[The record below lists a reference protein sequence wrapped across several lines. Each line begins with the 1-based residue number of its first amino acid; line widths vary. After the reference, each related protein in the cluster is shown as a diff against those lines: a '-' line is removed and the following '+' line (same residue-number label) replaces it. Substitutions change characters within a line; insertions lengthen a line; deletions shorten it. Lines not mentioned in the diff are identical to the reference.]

1 MKKLATSVVATA
13 MMGLGLAL
21 MAPAGTASAADVT
34 IDLSAE
40 VGSTTLPGP
49 LGPVNVAVWGY
60 TDTVS
65 AITAPGGPT
74 IEVTEGDTVTVNFTN
89 NLPEPSGVI
98 FRGQAMPPDLTGADA
113 NGGTT
118 TYTFTASRPGTYL
131 YEAGLLPGAQYQSSM
146 GLHGALVVNPSTS
159 GQAYGG
165 AESAYDQ
172 EAVLVLSEI
181 DPALNNSGNPAAFDM
196 RDFNP
201 KYSLMNGTAYPDT
214 ADITV
219 ASPGS
224 AQRVLLRYL
233 NAGTVYRSMAAL
245 GADQSVIA
253 LDGNELTY
261 PRNYVAETFGPG
273 QTADSIVT
281 TPAQTDRDKRIAI
294 YDGSALLHNSNAA
307 GTGGMLTFL
316 LVPAGPSAGDGVG
329 PVSSNLS
336 YSGGI
341 LTATVDDTDRGG
353 SPVDEAEYY
362 LDGQLLTD
370 PPLDGTFGTASVEV
384 SADLSAV
391 PELASGK
398 HILYVRGHDSAG
410 NWGVLSSVLVDA
422 GDADG
427 PITRGARLKRNPTNG
442 GSNVKVHATGDD
454 RTTGKST
461 IVAAEYQI
469 DNLLPQVMNVNKNA
483 TVASLDQVIPSGL
496 MGTLTEGPH
505 EVAIRSQDSAGNWG
519 PWLTS
524 ADDPDLVLVVDQT
537 APEAT
542 DLSVAPDPNN
552 GTMAINTSTPAVRVA
567 AHLDDPVVAGVN
579 SGLRKA
585 EAFLDVIGDTGKGI
599 QMGAVD
605 GVLDGIDED
614 ALPGDPPGEPAYADI
629 PLATIQQL
637 SNGTHTLYVHAQ
649 DGARNWNGTFAT
661 VTLTIDKTGPSVS
674 GVSVSPDPT
683 QGAANVSL
691 TATATDAYSAVTGAE
706 WWISPNPGT
715 GNGEPMVVSGTGPW
729 SLTATIDVSGWAP
742 GDYRI
747 RVRAQDALGNWGRR
761 ASTVLRVN

>member
-1 MKKLATSVVATA
+1 MKKLATSVLATA
-13 MMGLGLAL
+13 TMALGLAL
-21 MAPAGTASAADVT
+21 IAPGGTASAADVSFT
-34 IDLSAE
+34 LNA
-40 VGSTTLPGP
+40 VAGSTTLPDGAA
-49 LGPVNVAVWGY
+49 VTVWGY
-60 TDTVS
+60 NDTGGAVS
-65 AITAPGGPT
+65 QPGGPT
-74 IEVTEGDTVTVNFTN
+74 IEVTEGDVVTVTLN
-89 NLPEPSGVI
+89 NSLGVDTALI
-98 FRGQAMPPDLTGADA
+98 FRGQDMVPDLTGIASGESTD
-113 NGGTT
+113 
-118 TYTFTASRPGTYL
+118 YTFTATRPGTYL

-146 GLHGALVVNPSTS
+146 GLHGALVVNPSTA

-165 AESAYDQ
+165 ATSAYDQ
-172 EAVLVLSEI
+172 DQVLVLSEI
-181 DPALNNSGNPAAFDM
+181 DPSLNNSANPAAFDM
-196 RDFNP
+196 RNFNP

-214 ADITV
+214 PDITV

-224 AQRVLLRYL
+224 EQKVLLRYL

-253 LDGNELTY
+253 LDGNELNY

-316 LVPAGPSAGDGVG
+316 LVPAGPSAGDDVG

-336 YSGGI
+336 YTGGI

-442 GSNVKVHATGDD
+442 QSNVKIHATGDD
-454 RTTGKST
+454 RTTGKSV

-469 DNLLPQVMNVNKNA
+469 DNLTPQVMNINKNA
-483 TVASLDQVIPSGL
+483 TVASLDQVIPSGV

-567 AHLDDPVVAGVN
+567 AHLDDPIVAGVN
-579 SGLRKA
+579 SGLRRA
-585 EAFLDVIGDTGKGI
+585 EAFLDDPNGTTGKGI

-605 GVLDGIDED
+605 GVLDGIDENLV
-614 ALPGDPPGEPAYADI
+614 AGDPTTGEPAYADI

-649 DGARNWNGTFAT
+649 DNARNWNGTFAT

-683 QGAANVSL
+683 QGATTVSL
-691 TATATDAYSAVTGAE
+691 AATATDAYSAVAAAE
-706 WWISPNPGT
+706 WWIAPNPGT
-715 GNGEPMVVSGTGPW
+715 GNGEPMLVTGTGPW
-729 SLTATIDVSGWAP
+729 SLTATVDVSGWAP